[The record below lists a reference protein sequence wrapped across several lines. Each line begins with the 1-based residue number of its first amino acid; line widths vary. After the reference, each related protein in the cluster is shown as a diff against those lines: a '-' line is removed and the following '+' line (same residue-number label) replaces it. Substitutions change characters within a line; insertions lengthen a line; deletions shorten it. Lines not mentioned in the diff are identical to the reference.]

1 MVTFKGLLHFGFI
14 ILSKQV
20 TYTNL
25 IYAKGEKIQL
35 HFDFQI
41 LLPFS
46 KGI

>member
-1 MVTFKGLLHFGFI
+1 MVTFKGFLHSGLI

-25 IYAKGEKIQL
+25 TYARGEKIQL

>member
-1 MVTFKGLLHFGFI
+1 MVIFKGLLHFGFI